1 MNAYDIVLT
10 DDNKLEIIR
19 YSVELIRDKEN
30 NAFYHFDFVDSQDVE
45 DFNNLPT
52 IIQNLKQ
59 RNYFCVSRLEP
70 TSFILEEGSAFY
82 NMRALLLPYGNKLLD
97 RVYDEVI
104 INGICHV
111 FVYVVYVNYNT
122 GELFVVKANDM
133 GIYSENLESNLEDYG
148 YKFIRNS
155 LLANYISDIDLTK
168 AKAVSL
174 SRVKQ

>member
-10 DDNKLEIIR
+10 DDNKLQVVT
-19 YSVELIRDKEN
+19 YSVELTRNEEK
-30 NAFYHFDFVDSQDVE
+30 YYFDFISSQDVD
-45 DFNNLPT
+45 DFNNLPA

-59 RNYFCVSRLEP
+59 ENYFCVSRLEP

-82 NMRALLLPYGNKLLD
+82 NMRALLLFYGNKLLD
-97 RVYDEVI
+97 KVYNEVI

-111 FVYVVYVNYNT
+111 FVYAVYVNYNS

-133 GIYSENLESNLEDYG
+133 GIYSEELEKGLEDYG
-148 YKFIRNS
+148 YKFIGNS
-155 LLANYISDIDLTK
+155 LLNSYISDIDLTK
-168 AKAVSL
+168 SKRVSL